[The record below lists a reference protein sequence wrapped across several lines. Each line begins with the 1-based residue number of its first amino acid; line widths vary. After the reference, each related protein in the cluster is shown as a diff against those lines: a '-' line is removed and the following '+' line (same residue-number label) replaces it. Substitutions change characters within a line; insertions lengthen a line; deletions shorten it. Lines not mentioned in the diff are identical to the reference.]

1 MNKVG
6 AYVVHWRQDQKV
18 WGSIPTIGHI
28 CRSVGQTSCHAA
40 SVGLAVMG
48 TWWNKN
54 GMVVIGSSRRKCAE
68 LSPQDMRL
76 QKCASVPGV

>member
-40 SVGLAVMG
+40 SVGLVMG
-48 TWWNKN
+48 NGHLVEQKWN
-54 GMVVIGSSRRKCAE
+54 GSDW
-68 LSPQDMRL
+68 L
-76 QKCASVPGV
+76 